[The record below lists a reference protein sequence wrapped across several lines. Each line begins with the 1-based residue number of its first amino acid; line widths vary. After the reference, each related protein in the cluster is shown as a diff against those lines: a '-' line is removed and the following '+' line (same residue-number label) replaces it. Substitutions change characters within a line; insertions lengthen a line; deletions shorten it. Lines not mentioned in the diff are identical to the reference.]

1 MLLKTCISM
10 SVAAMIDVNSNWD
23 SASCHLFFL
32 SLSICRRF
40 FSPTL
45 LTLFWNNIFPRGRFS
60 PVDHHQIAQ
69 ILEYYNS
76 FFFPLTS
83 HSTIMYCLNHFIQR
97 HKRLPWTVL
106 LFICWRFP
114 VFLFISFPYRLS
126 LFDGTFTTNPAML
139 LNFPVDLQD
148 HFCKIIINTL

>member
-1 MLLKTCISM
+1 MYLHGCGL

-45 LTLFWNNIFPRGRFS
+45 LTLFWNNIFPRECFS

-69 ILEYYNS
+69 IQIP
-76 FFFPLTS
+76 FFSPLTS
-83 HSTIMYCLNHFIQR
+83 HSTIMYCLNHSIQG

-106 LFICWRFP
+106 LFVCWRFP
-114 VFLFISFPYRLS
+114 VLLFISFPYRLS

-148 HFCKIIINTL
+148 YFCKIIINTL